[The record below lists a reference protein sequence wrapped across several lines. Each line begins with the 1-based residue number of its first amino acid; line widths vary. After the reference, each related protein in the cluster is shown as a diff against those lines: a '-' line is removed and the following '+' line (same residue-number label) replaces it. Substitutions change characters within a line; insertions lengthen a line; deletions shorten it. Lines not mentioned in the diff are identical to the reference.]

1 MVRVAVIDDGV
12 STDVYPFLTHLSDSI
27 EITAAGIIKISPTN
41 GRTHGT
47 LCAAIIKL
55 YAPETEIVSVK
66 VLNSET
72 GMGKV
77 WKIRKALEWCL
88 ENQITVI
95 NLSAGSFSFQEK
107 ERLRKVFSKLEEKGI
122 PLICAWPNNERFSIY
137 TDFTWTVS
145 VEREKTLC
153 ENQYKSRNGH
163 FLQADFYASSIH
175 SFPLFDESSETIVSQ
190 NSHAAPVITAMV
202 AHNIY
207 AEGFSSLE
215 KIYRSLTPFQ
225 ERRFHIKPVPDFIN
239 KTIVLGKIAYPE
251 KYCTFQKN
259 PKSLRKMLDSETPFS
274 LSVFPPYT
282 KSSEE
287 LAKCIYE
294 NQEHLR
300 GVLYA
305 GVAPEVIKQAAWN
318 VGCLFWDESE
328 YRSEL
333 DKVPC
338 GSIPSSTVIV
348 IINGER
354 ESAISLSKQLQNEFI
369 REGYRSMIFS
379 NWPQSY
385 CLGMYFLPNADLIKE
400 DIGRYI
406 NVYRPDI
413 IWLCGD
419 FYDIQSD
426 MQILCCNKRFVLKYE
441 NQKDSYT
448 LEEELV
454 SYIKRLLFS

>member
-287 LAKCIYE
+287 LAKCIPCSPATE
-294 NQEHLR
+294 GKVLR
-300 GVLYA
+300 PHGSYVPWRIA
-305 GVAPEVIKQAAWN
+305 GRSTA
-318 VGCLFWDESE
+318 
-328 YRSEL
+328 YRL
-333 DKVPC
+333 C
-338 GSIPSSTVIV
+338 FNAGSRSGPSGLPLPSST
-348 IINGER
+348 
-354 ESAISLSKQLQNEFI
+354 ASKTDWLAPSSVDHLPAGKN
-369 REGYRSMIFS
+369 RTG
-379 NWPQSY
+379 PKP
-385 CLGMYFLPNADLIKE
+385 FLYL
-400 DIGRYI
+400 R
-406 NVYRPDI
+406 
-413 IWLCGD
+413 
-419 FYDIQSD
+419 
-426 MQILCCNKRFVLKYE
+426 
-441 NQKDSYT
+441 
-448 LEEELV
+448 
-454 SYIKRLLFS
+454 